1 MLDTDIPIKKIQSYL
16 INYFVKDVAIPAD
29 IKSYIDENL
38 LLNCKK
44 EFLLKNSKLINRVNY
59 INEISKFKEAKNDF
73 NFENWNNILGEAK
86 ETTKLLERYLPNLEG
101 EAHKEFKSILT
112 KLLED
117 NHYTEDKQVQ
127 QNIVEPLLNYFMN
140 NSDPPQ
146 FMVENQKPL
155 DNFKQS
161 FQELYKTEINLYNF
175 NNLKYKETANAE
187 EIKGLISQ
195 HIKLLSSDNAEER
208 INSCIWLSVNGL
220 GDDVIDYQMLIN
232 SFEPEYFSTVLE
244 DYLQQKYPALFGEQ
258 LPANYYRKI
267 YNGVENLKA
276 GLSKIKAKENANPY
290 ERLRA
295 AKVNIE
301 IQGQQ
306 EQQQQLQRETK
317 VIPETRTLDPLDRN
331 TPDEKIHGKT
341 LFVINLF
348 LRQLSKFL
356 IKTKSS
362 LQQWGF
368 KLIIYQ
374 VILA

>member
-1 MLDTDIPIKKIQSYL
+1 M
-16 INYFVKDVAIPAD
+16 
-29 IKSYIDENL
+29 
-38 LLNCKK
+38 
-44 EFLLKNSKLINRVNY
+44 
-59 INEISKFKEAKNDF
+59 
-73 NFENWNNILGEAK
+73 
-86 ETTKLLERYLPNLEG
+86 
-101 EAHKEFKSILT
+101 
-112 KLLED
+112 
-117 NHYTEDKQVQ
+117 
-127 QNIVEPLLNYFMN
+127 
-140 NSDPPQ
+140 
-146 FMVENQKPL
+146 
-155 DNFKQS
+155 
-161 FQELYKTEINLYNF
+161 
-175 NNLKYKETANAE
+175 
-187 EIKGLISQ
+187 
-195 HIKLLSSDNAEER
+195 
-208 INSCIWLSVNGL
+208 
-220 GDDVIDYQMLIN
+220 
-232 SFEPEYFSTVLE
+232 
-244 DYLQQKYPALFGEQ
+244 
-258 LPANYYRKI
+258 
-267 YNGVENLKA
+267 ENLKA